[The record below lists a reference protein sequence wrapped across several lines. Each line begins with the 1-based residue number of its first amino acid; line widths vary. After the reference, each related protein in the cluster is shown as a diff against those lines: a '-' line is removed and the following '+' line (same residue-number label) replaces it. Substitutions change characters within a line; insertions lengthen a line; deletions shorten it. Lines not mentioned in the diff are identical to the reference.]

1 MNAVIA
7 TPCNWELCSAMPK
20 KRIALMGASGLVG
33 QRFCQ
38 LLADHPYFDEP
49 VLYGWRN
56 SGRKLSEIL
65 KVAPETVSDTL
76 LEQKLGPINTADI
89 LREGYDV
96 IFSAIPSSLDS
107 NIEMELAKGGA
118 RIFTNSGMNRMNPD
132 VPIIVPE
139 VNDSHFSLVEG
150 RDGFIV
156 ANGNCSSIGLALPL
170 KPLLKFNPEHVEVT
184 SMQAL
189 SGAGYP
195 GVPSLDAVSNLVPYI
210 DSEEEKIM
218 REVPKILG
226 IPVKNGIESAGIKID
241 ATCTRIPVREGH
253 TESIAVTFEDN
264 PDLEK
269 VRKAFSEFRAKPQEL
284 SLPTAPPNPVILED
298 SPDRPQPAIDLWRGK
313 GRSMGMAVTVGR
325 LRVKENQARFV
336 TLSHNTVR
344 GAAGGSVLN
353 AELAYSRGIL

>member
-1 MNAVIA
+1 
-7 TPCNWELCSAMPK
+7 MPK

-38 LLADHPYFDEP
+38 LLSDHPYFDEP
-49 VLYGWRN
+49 ALYGWRN
-56 SGRKLSEIL
+56 AGRKLSEIL
-65 KVAPETVSDTL
+65 KVAPETVSETL
-76 LEQKLGPINTADI
+76 LEQRLRPIDISEI

-96 IFSAIPSSLDS
+96 IFSAIPSSLDT
-107 NIEMELAKGGA
+107 NIELELAHKGA
-118 RIFTNSGMNRMNPD
+118 RIFTNSGMNRMNPR

-139 VNDSHFSLVEG
+139 VNGSHLSLVEG
-150 RDGFIV
+150 RDGYIV
-156 ANGNCSSIGLALPL
+156 ANGNCSSIGLALPM
-170 KPLLKFNPEHVEVT
+170 KPLLKFDPLHVEVT

-195 GVPSLDAVSNLVPYI
+195 GVPSLDAVSNLVPFI

-226 IPVKNGIESAGIKID
+226 LPGNGSIESADLKID

-253 TESIAVTFEDN
+253 TESVTVTFRGN
-264 PDLEK
+264 PDPEALK
-269 VRKAFSEFRAKPQEL
+269 KSISDFKAEPQEL
-284 SLPTAPPNPVILED
+284 SLPTAPPCPLILEE

-313 GRSMGMAVTVGR
+313 GRSRGMAVTVGR

-336 TLSHNTVR
+336 TLSHNTIR

-353 AELAYSRGIL
+353 AELAYSRGVL

>member
-1 MNAVIA
+1 
-7 TPCNWELCSAMPK
+7 MPK

-38 LLADHPYFDEP
+38 LLTDHPYFDEP
-49 VLYGWRN
+49 VLSGWRN

-65 KVAPETVSDTL
+65 KVGPETVSETL
-76 LEQKLGPINTADI
+76 LEQKLQAININDI
-89 LREGYDV
+89 LREGYDA

-107 NIEMELAKGGA
+107 NIELELAAGGA

-139 VNDSHFSLVEG
+139 VNDSHFSMVEG
-150 RDGFIV
+150 KDGFIV

-170 KPLLKFNPEHVEVT
+170 KPLVKFNPEHVEVT

-210 DSEEEKIM
+210 ESEEEKIM

-226 IPVKNGIESAGIKID
+226 IPNMNGIESSGLKID

-253 TESIAVTFEDN
+253 TESIAVTFEDTI
-264 PDLEK
+264 DLEEVK
-269 VRKAFSEFRAKPQEL
+269 KSFSGFRARPQEL
-284 SLPTAPPNPVILED
+284 SLPTAPPIPVVLEE

-313 GRSMGMAVTVGR
+313 GRSRGMAVTVGR

-336 TLSHNTVR
+336 TLSHNPVR
-344 GAAGGSVLN
+344 GAAGGSVPN
-353 AELAYSRGIL
+353 AELDYHRGVV